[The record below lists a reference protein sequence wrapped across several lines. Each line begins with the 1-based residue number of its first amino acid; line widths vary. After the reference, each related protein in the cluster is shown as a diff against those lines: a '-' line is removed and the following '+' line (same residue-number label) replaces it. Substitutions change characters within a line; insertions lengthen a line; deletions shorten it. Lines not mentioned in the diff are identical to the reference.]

1 MEKKNQIVPNN
12 SFTEFLLYT
21 TSNGKVKVE
30 IFLRD
35 ENIWLTQ
42 AKIAELFSVDRSVVT
57 KHLQNIYDDGELGK
71 EATCAKIAQ
80 VQNEGGRQVS
90 REQDFYNLDAI
101 ISVGYRVN
109 SAQATQFRIWATER
123 LKEYIIKGFTM
134 DDERLKNPNT
144 IFGKD
149 YFEEQ
154 LARIRDIRS
163 SERRM
168 YQKVTDIYAECSA
181 DYSPDSDITKRF
193 FATVQNKLHFAITG
207 KTAAEIITERV
218 SSKKEKMGLTSW
230 WRSPEGKIMTMKD
243 WVIKLNAFM
252 KNSE

>member
-1 MEKKNQIVPNN
+1 MKKNQIIKQNT
-12 SFTEFLLYT
+12 FTEFLLYT
-21 TSNGKVKVE
+21 TPNGKVKVE

-42 AKIAELFSVDRSVVT
+42 AKIAELFGVDRSVVT

-71 EATCAKIAQ
+71 EATSAKIAQ
-80 VQNEGGRQVS
+80 VQKEGDRQVS
-90 REQDFYNLDAI
+90 REVEFYNLDAI
-101 ISVGYRVN
+101 LSVGYRVN
-109 SAQATQFRIWATER
+109 SVHATQFRIWATER

-168 YQKVTDIYAECSA
+168 YQKITDIYAQCSA
-181 DYSPDSDITKRF
+181 DYSPDSNITKQF
-193 FATVQNKLHFAITG
+193 FATVQNK
-207 KTAAEIITERV
+207 
-218 SSKKEKMGLTSW
+218 
-230 WRSPEGKIMTMKD
+230 
-243 WVIKLNAFM
+243 
-252 KNSE
+252 